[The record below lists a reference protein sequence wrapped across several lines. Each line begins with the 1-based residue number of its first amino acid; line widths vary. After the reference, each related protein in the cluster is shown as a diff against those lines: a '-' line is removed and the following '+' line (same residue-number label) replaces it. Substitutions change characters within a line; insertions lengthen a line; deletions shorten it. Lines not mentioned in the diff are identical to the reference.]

1 MGRVAVAF
9 GVLLMM
15 YPAQGALAVLWMIG
29 GFALAWGL
37 TLMVGGFD
45 VRRLHKD
52 AKALGV

>member
-1 MGRVAVAF
+1 
-9 GVLLMM
+9 M

-29 GFALAWGL
+29 GFALAWGV